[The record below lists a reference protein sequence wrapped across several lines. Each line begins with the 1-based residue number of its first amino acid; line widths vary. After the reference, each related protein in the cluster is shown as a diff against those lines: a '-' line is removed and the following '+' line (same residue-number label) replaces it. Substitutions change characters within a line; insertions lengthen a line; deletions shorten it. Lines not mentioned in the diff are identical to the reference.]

1 MHLPLA
7 DTRARVDAAAS
18 ELHLLQTQLRALA
31 DDALPRKRAL
41 AARLDHAVA
50 AHERDRDGLERF
62 ASEAVRAREG
72 ARAAG
77 MDDRENT
84 GQWSV
89 ARPPLPSRC
98 WPRVC

>member
-7 DTRARVDAAAS
+7 DTRARVEAAAS
-18 ELHLLQTQLRALA
+18 ELHLLQTQLRALT

-41 AARLDHAVA
+41 TARLDRAIA

-89 ARPPLPSRC
+89 AHYCLPPHC
-98 WPRVC
+98 WLHVC